1 MLFGKY
7 FLFCE
12 WYRVIYVV
20 YSGYMWVWS
29 ESVCAKVNLFVLR
42 WIWTFQYKYFGWG
55 KPTQHGNKNADVKKQ
70 YITKTCFATIAM
82 DSFRGAKPAQDK
94 TPKTK
99 LTNSGATLY
108 FFVVGSSRVPFYTP
122 KSGSAGA
129 LADPTKPAN
138 TFGQGNPP
146 NKNIFY
152 IKTCK
157 TNTTKCIYQLHRFWG
172 SKELMWIHGCSLFI

>member
-108 FFVVGSSRVPFYTP
+108 FFCWIFARAFLYP
-122 KSGSAGA
+122 KIRLRRCPRGPNETSKHFWAR
-129 LADPTKPAN
+129 KPA
-138 TFGQGNPP
+138 Q
-146 NKNIFY
+146 
-152 IKTCK
+152 
-157 TNTTKCIYQLHRFWG
+157 
-172 SKELMWIHGCSLFI
+172 

>member
-1 MLFGKY
+1 MGQTNAA
-7 FLFCE
+7 
-12 WYRVIYVV
+12 W
-20 YSGYMWVWS
+20 
-29 ESVCAKVNLFVLR
+29 
-42 WIWTFQYKYFGWG
+42 
-55 KPTQHGNKNADVKKQ
+55 NKNADVKKQ

-108 FFVVGSSRVPFYTP
+108 FFCWIFARAFLYP

-157 TNTTKCIYQLHRFWG
+157 TNTTKCIYQLHRF
-172 SKELMWIHGCSLFI
+172 

>member
-1 MLFGKY
+1 MGQTNAA
-7 FLFCE
+7 
-12 WYRVIYVV
+12 W
-20 YSGYMWVWS
+20 
-29 ESVCAKVNLFVLR
+29 
-42 WIWTFQYKYFGWG
+42 
-55 KPTQHGNKNADVKKQ
+55 NKNADVKKQ

-108 FFVVGSSRVPFYTP
+108 FFVGSSRVPFYTP

-157 TNTTKCIYQLHRFWG
+157 TNTTKCIYQLHRF
-172 SKELMWIHGCSLFI
+172 